1 MTEKEKDTK
10 LTYFSNLYWQEI
22 AWKLFSTRHACF
34 FKKKKKKEETIS
46 QRTFSDAHLAEV

>member
-34 FKKKKKKEETIS
+34 FKKKKKKETIS